1 MSVNFGKPGT
11 RKYGGVFR
19 AQLNA
24 TFAKCNQILAY
35 NTKQFNRVPPVTIL
49 TGPQINSL
57 TQTSLLCQQLLA
69 AKN

>member
-1 MSVNFGKPGT
+1 MAVNFGRPGT

-19 AQLNA
+19 AQLQV
-24 TFAKCNQILAY
+24 TYRKCNELLAY

-49 TGPQINSL
+49 TGPQIASL
-57 TQTSLLCQQLLA
+57 TATSLLCQQLLA